1 MKSVLVSLQKTVIL
15 SANTFDHTV
24 STVFTILVIFCV
36 EFEETNFCCFSSVE
50 LFKISWFGYYIKT
63 PSKVC
68 EFCSK
73 TNTSGGVPILL
84 AMTVP

>member
-24 STVFTILVIFCV
+24 FTVFTILVIFCV

>member
-15 SANTFDHTV
+15 SANTFDHA
-24 STVFTILVIFCV
+24 VFTSRSILVIFCV

-50 LFKISWFGYYIKT
+50 LLKIPWFGYYIKT

-68 EFCSK
+68 EFCPE
-73 TNTSGGVPILL
+73 TNTSGGESILL